1 MLCEYRPFAIV
12 AAGLSE
18 SVSLSCGSGSEMDG
32 EVRPNTSSDLPA
44 IVDIGALIDQADWP
58 LLAKIYVVMAAFA
71 VMLDGYDNQV
81 LGFALPAMIAEW
93 HAARSLFSPVV
104 AIGLVGIGLGAG
116 LGGLVGDRIGRKSA
130 LIGSVI
136 LFGLATGAVAWIHDI
151 PSLLV
156 LRLLGG
162 IGIGGV
168 FPNAAALA
176 AEFSPQKNRPM
187 AVALTIVCVPL
198 GGMIGGLI
206 AAVVLPAFGWR
217 ALFALGG
224 VAPLAMAVFLF
235 WALPESPRFL
245 ARRPERFM
253 ALAKLL
259 KQFGHN
265 VPEYAEFI
273 DLTETSDAR
282 RPGLSVIFS
291 PYYFHDTLILWGAF
305 FFNLFA
311 VYSVFN
317 WAPALMTS
325 MGLDLAKA
333 SRTVAAYNFG
343 AVIGAIACAWLIG
356 RFGSRISMVW
366 MTLLA
371 AGCAAVLSFLSQGH
385 PDVTALTIWMALH
398 GLFTNGAQTT
408 LYSLSA
414 HIYKADVRATGSGT
428 ALAVGRIGA
437 IVGSY
442 GGAALVDAG
451 GSLYFA
457 VLTAALIGTATCLAF
472 IRRHIP
478 RA

>member
-1 MLCEYRPFAIV
+1 MEREAR
-12 AAGLSE
+12 S
-18 SVSLSCGSGSEMDG
+18 
-32 EVRPNTSSDLPA
+32 TSHTPSDSPTV
-44 IVDIGALIDQADWP
+44 IDIGSLIDRAAWSP
-58 LLAKIYVVMAAFA
+58 LAKLYVFMAALA
-71 VMLDGYDNQV
+71 VLLDGYDNQV

-93 HAARSLFSPVV
+93 HVARGLFSPVV
-104 AIGLVGIGLGAG
+104 AIGLIGVGLGAG

-130 LIGSVI
+130 LIGSVV
-136 LFGLATGAVAWIHDI
+136 LFGLTTGVVAWVNDI
-151 PSLLV
+151 PPLLA

-162 IGIGGV
+162 IGIGGL
-168 FPNAAALA
+168 FPNAGALA

-206 AAVVLPAFGWR
+206 AAVALPAFGWR
-217 ALFALGG
+217 ALFVLGG
-224 VAPLAMAVFLF
+224 AAPLAIAAFLF

-245 ARRPERFM
+245 ARRPERFVE
-253 ALAKLL
+253 LAKLL
-259 KQFGHN
+259 KRFGHD
-265 VPEYAEFI
+265 VPLRVKFI
-273 DLTETSDAR
+273 DITEVSDSK
-282 RPGLSVIFS
+282 RPGLSAIFS

-325 MGLDLAKA
+325 MGLDLANA

-343 AVIGAIACAWLIG
+343 AVIGAVACAWLIG
-356 RFGSRISMVW
+356 RLGSRSSMVL

-371 AGCAAVLSFLSQGH
+371 AGCAAILSLLSQGH
-385 PDVTALTIWMALH
+385 PNVQDLTIWMALH

-414 HIYKADVRATGSGT
+414 HIYKADVRTTGSGT
-428 ALAVGRIGA
+428 ALAIGRIGA
-437 IVGSY
+437 IVGSF

-451 GSLYFA
+451 GARYFA
-457 VLTAALIGTATCLAF
+457 VLTVALIGTATCLAL

>member
-1 MLCEYRPFAIV
+1 MEGKAR
-12 AAGLSE
+12 LSQTP
-18 SVSLSCGSGSEMDG
+18 SDSQPVIDVGS
-32 EVRPNTSSDLPA
+32 
-44 IVDIGALIDQADWP
+44 LIDQGPWP
-58 LLAKIYVVMAAFA
+58 IWAKIYVLMAALA
-71 VMLDGYDNQV
+71 VLLDGYDNQV

-93 HAARSLFSPVV
+93 HAERSLFAPVL
-104 AIGLVGIGLGAG
+104 AIGLVGVGLGAG
-116 LGGLVGDRIGRKSA
+116 LGGLVGDRIGRKAA
-130 LIGSVI
+130 LIGSVV
-136 LFGLATGAVAWIHDI
+136 LFALATGAVAWVHNIS
-151 PSLLV
+151 PLLV
-156 LRLLGG
+156 LRLLAG

-217 ALFALGG
+217 ALFLLGG
-224 VAPLAMAVFLF
+224 AAPLTMAAILL
-235 WALPESPRFL
+235 WTLPESPRFL
-245 ARRPERFM
+245 ARRPERF
-253 ALAKLL
+253 ADLAKILNR
-259 KQFGHN
+259 FGYA
-265 VPEYAEFI
+265 VPPRVTFI
-273 DLTETSDAR
+273 DVTEVSDSKKPA
-282 RPGLSVIFS
+282 LLAIFS
-291 PYYFHDTLILWGAF
+291 PFYLHDTLILWGAF

-325 MGLDLAKA
+325 MGLDLANA

-356 RFGSRISMVW
+356 KFGSRVSMVL

-371 AGCAAVLSFLSQGH
+371 AICAAVLALLSRGH
-385 PDVTALTIWMALH
+385 PNVQDLTIWMALH

-414 HIYKADVRATGSGT
+414 HIYKADVRTTGSGT
-428 ALAVGRIGA
+428 ALAIGRIGA

-451 GSLYFA
+451 GTRYFA
-457 VLTAALIGTATCLAF
+457 ALTVALIGTATCLAF

-478 RA
+478 KA

>member
-1 MLCEYRPFAIV
+1 MEREARP
-12 AAGLSE
+12 
-18 SVSLSCGSGSEMDG
+18 
-32 EVRPNTSSDLPA
+32 PSDSQA
-44 IVDIGALIDQADWP
+44 VIDIGSLIDQAAWP
-58 LLAKIYVVMAAFA
+58 LLAKVYVFMAALA
-71 VMLDGYDNQV
+71 VLLDGYDNQV

-93 HAARSLFSPVV
+93 HVARSLFSPVV
-104 AIGLVGIGLGAG
+104 AIGLIGVGLGAG

-130 LIGSVI
+130 LIGSVV
-136 LFGLATGAVAWIHDI
+136 LFGLATGAVAWVNDI
-151 PSLLV
+151 PPLLV

-168 FPNAAALA
+168 FPNAGALA

-217 ALFALGG
+217 ALFVLGG
-224 VAPLAMAVFLF
+224 AAPLAIAAFLL

-245 ARRPERFM
+245 ARRPDRF
-253 ALAKLL
+253 ADLAKLL
-259 KQFGHN
+259 KRFGHD
-265 VPEYAEFI
+265 VPAGVQFI
-273 DLTETSDAR
+273 DRTEVSDAK
-282 RPGLSVIFS
+282 RPGLAAIFS

-325 MGLDLAKA
+325 MGLDLANA

-343 AVIGAIACAWLIG
+343 AVIGAVACAWLIG
-356 RFGSRISMVW
+356 RFGSRISMVL
-366 MTLLA
+366 MTVLA
-371 AGCAAVLSFLSQGH
+371 AGCAAVLSLLSQGH
-385 PDVTALTIWMALH
+385 PNVQDLTIWMALH
-398 GLFTNGAQTT
+398 GLFTNGAMTT

-414 HIYKADVRATGSGT
+414 HIYKADVRTTGSGT
-428 ALAVGRIGA
+428 ALAIGRVGA
-437 IVGSY
+437 IVGSF

-451 GSLYFA
+451 GHLYFA
-457 VLTAALIGTATCLAF
+457 VLAVALVGTATCLAL